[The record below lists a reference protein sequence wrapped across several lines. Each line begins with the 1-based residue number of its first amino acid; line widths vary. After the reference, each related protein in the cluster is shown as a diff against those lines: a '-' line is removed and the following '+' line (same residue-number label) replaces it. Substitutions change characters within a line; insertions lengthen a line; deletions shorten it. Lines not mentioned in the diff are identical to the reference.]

1 LYSFVYRLILN
12 RPESLTSATPKSNL
26 GGALLPVAACAVEA
40 RQHIKSTSRKPRMRI
55 SSRWMSIAIMHLAL
69 LGATFTS
76 HSQAQKAAPSKS
88 SSSTTSGSQSSMAM
102 QNSGD
107 LIDLNSASADQL
119 KTLPGIGDAYAQKI
133 ISGRPYSK
141 KTDLVS
147 KKIIPQ
153 ATYTKISSKVI
164 AKQK

>member
-1 LYSFVYRLILN
+1 
-12 RPESLTSATPKSNL
+12 
-26 GGALLPVAACAVEA
+26 
-40 RQHIKSTSRKPRMRI
+40 MRI
-55 SSRWMSIAIMHLAL
+55 SSRWMSIAVMHLAL
-69 LGATFTS
+69 LGATFTP
-76 HSQAQKAAPSKS
+76 HSQAQTAAQSKS
-88 SSSTTSGSQSSMAM
+88 SSSAGSQSSTAM

-133 ISGRPYSK
+133 INGRPYSK
-141 KTDLVS
+141 KTDLVN

-153 ATYTKISSKVI
+153 ATYAKISNKVI